1 MSYQEIINYTNVV
14 VLILMAIRVFLCNYA
29 RHRDSFIG
37 MVLIWLCIWQS
48 YQLIKPNDFDASLSN
63 LLGDVF
69 ICVLVFAAKGNI
81 MQVFKKVKNEQ
92 LQIQSAKRK

>member
-1 MSYQEIINYTNVV
+1 MSYQEIINYTNVA

-48 YQLIKPNDFDASLSN
+48 YQLIKPDDFDTSLSN

-81 MQVFKKVKNEQ
+81 MQVFKKVKNDQ
-92 LQIQSAKRK
+92 PATKNSTR